1 MQNADPVNLHELRP
15 TRTGALAAGDQ
26 RNSDSLSSNCVQF
39 HKPDEELW
47 RALRWAEGIHW
58 FPTVGEL
65 DLLRAEYRLAKAR
78 AA

>member
-1 MQNADPVNLHELRP
+1 MTDQITLLQHRP

-39 HKPDEELW
+39 LKPDEELW

-65 DLLRAEYRLAKAR
+65 DLLRAEYRLQLAR